1 MSTENIFKGSIPDTY
16 DEYLV
21 PLIFSDYAEDLT
33 SRVSV
38 ADSATIL
45 ETAAGTGV
53 LTECLAN
60 RLPSGVKIIATDLN
74 STMLDIARENLAG
87 RSNISFDLANAIDL
101 HYNDDSFDVVLCQF
115 GVMFFP
121 DLIQAYREVY
131 RVLKPGGEFIFNVWD
146 SLDKNYFSRAVHE
159 SVIKLDQANP
169 PDFLKLPYGYHDV
182 EIIKEQL
189 QEAGFRN
196 IGVDVV
202 KKQSRVDSARNVAL
216 ALAAGS
222 PLAAQLAER
231 GLSDAVETVE
241 ADLLDEF
248 GEGEISAPMQAIV
261 FHAVASS

>member
-1 MSTENIFKGSIPDTY
+1 MSTENIFKGSIPNTY
-16 DEYLV
+16 HEYLV
-21 PLIFSDYAEDLT
+21 PLIFSAYAEDLA

-38 ADSATIL
+38 SDDATIL

-60 RLPSGVKIIATDLN
+60 RLPSEVKIIATDLN
-74 STMLDIARENLAG
+74 STMLDIAREYLAG
-87 RSNISFDLANAIDL
+87 RSNISFDVANAIDL
-101 HYNDDSFDVVLCQF
+101 HYNDDSFDAVLCQF

-121 DLIQAYREVY
+121 DLARAYQETH
-131 RVLKPGGEFIFNVWD
+131 RVLKPGGEFVFNVWD
-146 SLDKNYFSRAVHE
+146 SLDTNYFPRAVHE

-169 PDFLKLPYGYHDV
+169 PDFLKLPWGYHDV
-182 EIIKEQL
+182 DVIKRQL
-189 QEAGFRN
+189 EDAGFRD
-196 IGVDVV
+196 IGVDVLT
-202 KKQSRVDSARNVAL
+202 KQSHADSARNVAL

>member
-1 MSTENIFKGSIPDTY
+1 MSTENIFNGSIPSTY
-16 DEYLV
+16 HEYLV
-21 PLIFSDYAEDLT
+21 PLIFSDYAEDLV

-38 ADSATIL
+38 PDGATIL
-45 ETAAGTGV
+45 EIAAGTGV

-60 RLPSGVKIIATDLN
+60 RLPSGVIIIATDLN
-74 STMLDIARENLAG
+74 STMLDVARENLAKYN
-87 RSNISFDLANAIDL
+87 NISFNVANAIDL

-131 RVLKPGGEFIFNVWD
+131 RVLKPGGEFMFNVWD
-146 SLDKNYFSRAVHE
+146 SLDNNHFSRAVHE
-159 SVIKLDQANP
+159 SVIKLDRVNP
-169 PDFLKLPYGYHDV
+169 PDFLKLPYGYHNV
-182 EIIKEQL
+182 EVIKGQL
-189 QEAGFRN
+189 EEAGFRY

-202 KKQSRVDSARNVAL
+202 KKQSRADSARDVAL

-222 PLAAQLAER
+222 PLATQLAER

-248 GEGEISAPMQAIV
+248 GEGEISAPMQAKV

>member
-1 MSTENIFKGSIPDTY
+1 M
-16 DEYLV
+16 
-21 PLIFSDYAEDLT
+21 IFSDYAEDLV

-38 ADSATIL
+38 PDGATIL
-45 ETAAGTGV
+45 EIAAGTGV

-60 RLPSGVKIIATDLN
+60 RLPSGVIIIATDLN
-74 STMLDIARENLAG
+74 STMLDVARENLAKYN
-87 RSNISFDLANAIDL
+87 NISFNVANAIDL

-131 RVLKPGGEFIFNVWD
+131 RVLKPGGEFMFNVWD
-146 SLDKNYFSRAVHE
+146 SLDNNHFSRAVHE
-159 SVIKLDQANP
+159 SVIKLDRVNP
-169 PDFLKLPYGYHDV
+169 PDFLKLPYGYHNV
-182 EIIKEQL
+182 EVIKGQL
-189 QEAGFRN
+189 EEAGFRY

-202 KKQSRVDSARNVAL
+202 KKQSRADSARDVAL

-222 PLAAQLAER
+222 PLATQLAER

-248 GEGEISAPMQAIV
+248 GEGEISAPMQAKV